1 MPTLSIFFG
10 IVVRMYYD
18 DHPPPH
24 FHAVYGE
31 YEAQIAIETLQV
43 IEGRLPRRAL
53 GLVLHWAELHRQ
65 ELRDNW
71 NSGEEHRPLVPIQPL
86 E

>member
-1 MPTLSIFFG
+1 MTIIHLLIFTQYMG
-10 IVVRMYYD
+10 N
-18 DHPPPH
+18 
-24 FHAVYGE
+24 GE